1 MRVTTI
7 PDRELRAAQG
17 KHFYQFFK
25 GPEDLFRV
33 VVPFLVSGL
42 SNGSACFWL
51 VSRSVGLLDA
61 VQVLERHVNLAPLL
75 DTGQLLIFPAERWYL
90 DRGHF
95 SERKILQNFEKF
107 VERAERQGF
116 LSFRTV
122 GDLGWLDGRDWEK
135 FQEFEVRIHERIQEL
150 QITCLCAYPIQ
161 HCSLT
166 QTKDVLDHHDSV
178 FLTKL

>member
-7 PDRELRAAQG
+7 PDRGLRAAEG

-25 GPEDLFRV
+25 GPEDLFRI

-42 SNGSACFWL
+42 NNGSACFWL
-51 VSRSVGLLDA
+51 VSRSVGVLEA
-61 VQVLERHVNLAPLL
+61 VQVLERQVNLAPLL
-75 DTGQLLIFPAERWYL
+75 DTGQLVIFPAERWYL
-90 DRGHF
+90 DRGRF
-95 SERKILQNFEKF
+95 SERKIIQNFEKF
-107 VERAERQGF
+107 VERSQRQGF
-116 LSFRTV
+116 LSFRTA
-122 GDLGWLDGRDWEK
+122 GDIGWLDGRDWEK
-135 FQEFEVRIHERIQEL
+135 FQAYEEKIHERTQEL

-166 QTKDVLDHHDSV
+166 QTKDVLEHHDGV